1 MLRGARLPHRH
12 QRCHRRVRHNPIGAA
27 PWRCPPLVPHLD
39 RRRRHLRRPRKWP
52 KVEVKGGGLRG
63 CVWRFRRQRNW
74 VEPAP
79 SRSPSGKDGRCTCS
93 LAWVECPLVLPQF
106 EQDQLAGIGDALE
119 YLELFAAGILPRDL
133 AARLHRLSELG
144 ALAGPRVE
152 RHDEPNRYGR
162 SFRAR
167 IWTNQFHDP
176 PAAASSAPGMQLA
189 DRGDQRDGRVQERI
203 PRVIDLHGTG
213 GFTAIGIALVH
224 RIWY

>member
-1 MLRGARLPHRH
+1 MCLAVSKTKKLGRAGAEP
-12 QRCHRRVRHNPIGAA
+12 QP
-27 PWRCPPLVPHLD
+27 
-39 RRRRHLRRPRKWP
+39 
-52 KVEVKGGGLRG
+52 
-63 CVWRFRRQRNW
+63 FRQRRALHLQFG
-74 VEPAP
+74 V
-79 SRSPSGKDGRCTCS
+79 G
-93 LAWVECPLVLPQF
+93 VECPLVLPQF